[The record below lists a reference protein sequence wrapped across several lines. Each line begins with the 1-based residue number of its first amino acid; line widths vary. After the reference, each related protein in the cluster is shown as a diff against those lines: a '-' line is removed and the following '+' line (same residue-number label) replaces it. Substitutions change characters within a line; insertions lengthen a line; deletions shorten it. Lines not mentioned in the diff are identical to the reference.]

1 MKKFTFKG
9 VLDGFRS
16 SVQAAPRGTEQ
27 EIQETLRPDHFQI
40 KKTFRHGFPFSPTA
54 LAWDPIQK
62 LLAIGDK
69 GGNLRILGGPGVDAH
84 VRHESCEAVL
94 HARFLINEGA
104 LVTATADDQLHLWT
118 FRQKSPQ
125 RLHSLKFQ
133 RERITCLHLPLASK
147 WIHVGTERGNVHVV
161 NIETFALSGYV
172 INWNKAIEV
181 TRPNHPGAVVEICDN
196 PLDASKLLIAFETG
210 LVVVWDLRARAA
222 EWRGALGS
230 GAPGEGVRA
239 AAWQHDGKL
248 MTAHVDGALATWST
262 RAARPV
268 SWSYPHA
275 KANKEGKL
283 EPCKP
288 ILRLEWKTSRTGND
302 IMKTIQNLGDT
313 VQNMIEEDTQTDLDC
328 SDESLVI
335 FSGGLPT
342 DKAGRTHS
350 ITVLNGKSTTV
361 LEMEHSVVDFVTL
374 CETPHTADYQEPYA
388 IVVLLQN
395 DLVVIDLQS
404 PGYPCFEN
412 PYPMDIHES
421 PVTCCSYFADC
432 PSDLIPAFYSVGRQ
446 GNKKATGFSE
456 KLWPIN
462 GGEWAPA
469 SCSYSEIILTGHAD
483 GSVKFWDASA
493 GTLQILY
500 KLKCSKVFERRSSGS
515 VCYEEESPLAI
526 QQAALCAESRRLG
539 VALPHGHV
547 VLFKFRKNETHG
559 ETQVIEI
566 PMITDSLEEEG
577 SPEAEGGRS
586 MSFSRAGDAGEG
598 ESRRSGVWSG
608 GGGGG
613 AWVRVRGADGTGG
626 ARRAPGFQ
634 PALVALQ
641 QGAPH
646 PVTTLTINSSY
657 GLMAWGGE
665 RGVVVVDISRRVLV
679 AALAPAALY
688 HPPDAWPHARHHR
701 HNDRQRSPSLD
712 QLEESARGPSPA
724 SPAEPAAPDEPAPDD
739 KPKLDSRRKSTS
751 WKTFNLKRQLS
762 KVDLKFKAAF
772 TAPTE
777 ANNAEEA
784 PPERGN
790 SQFYCETGTGE
801 RVEPPVEPAD
811 SADSDS
817 PKAEDEA
824 SPGTRSAVASP
835 LRVCSDVF
843 ERMHRELQDKRGP
856 DVYDRMHRE
865 LQERWQAQDAA
876 GAGAGAGEAPPRPDS
891 LPLGSAPA
899 RPPRARG
906 KREERLLSVPNI
918 PSRGEARRRAAAPQ
932 GSLAGSLMRRFSRVD
947 KLDSSFSRSRS
958 SSMSSLE
965 NISQEGIQCLAFA
978 DSYTKKSDPTTLLP
992 TLWIG
997 TTLGSVLTMMINL
1010 PEADLRHTQPVVVS
1024 TSGGPIFR
1032 LKGSI
1037 LTMSFLDCNGA
1048 LIPYSYE
1055 SWKDDSKDVR
1065 ERRERTPTKQ
1075 SSSSSGSRMSP
1086 TPGTDAA
1093 GDRQFVVVASEKQA
1107 RVVALP
1113 SQNCVYRQQIV
1124 DTDFVV
1130 KAETVSLKDSVC
1142 LVNYLSTG
1150 HLVAYSLPSLRP
1162 LVDVDFLPLSELS
1175 FQTQSKQRG
1184 IVDPMLSIWGQQLI
1198 VNEDTDQIAKTFC
1211 FSNRGHGLF
1220 LASPTEIQKFTID
1233 AEFCQQLNEML
1244 GELFLPRDMPEP
1256 PKESFFRGL
1265 FGGGARPLDR
1275 EELFGESSGKPSR
1288 AVAKHIPGGSAQLDQ
1303 LGARASTA
1311 ASEVARA
1318 HMLVVE
1324 RGDKLS
1330 QLEERTERMHSQAA
1344 EFSSSAH
1351 QLMLKYKDKKWYQL

>member
-16 SVQAAPRGTEQ
+16 SMQAAPRGTEQ
-27 EIQETLRPDHFQI
+27 EIQETLRPEHFQV

-69 GGNLRILGGPGVDAH
+69 TGNLRILGGPGVDAH
-84 VRHESCEAVL
+84 VRHDVGEAVL
-94 HARFLINEGA
+94 HAKFLINEGA
-104 LVTATADDQLHLWT
+104 LVTVTADDQLHLWT

-125 RLHSLKFQ
+125 RLQSLKFQ
-133 RERITCLHLPLASK
+133 RERFPVKLTHTTNEIKGVTCLHLPLQSK
-147 WIHVGTERGNVHVV
+147 WVHVGTERGNVHVV
-161 NIETFALSGYV
+161 NVETFALSGYV

-181 TRPNHPGAVVEICDN
+181 TRSNHPGAVVDISEN
-196 PLDASKLLIAFETG
+196 PLDASKLLIAFESG
-210 LVVVWDLRARAA
+210 LLVVWDLRARTA
-222 EWRGALGS
+222 EWRGALGT
-230 GAPGEGVRA
+230 GGPADGVRA

-248 MTAHVDGALATWST
+248 MTAHIDGALATWTT
-262 RAARPV
+262 RGPRPSSV
-268 SWSYPHA
+268 SYPHA
-275 KANKEGKL
+275 KATKDGKL
-283 EPCKP
+283 ETCKP
-288 ILRLEWKTSRTGND
+288 IHRLEWKTSKTG
-302 IMKTIQNLGDT
+302 
-313 VQNMIEEDTQTDLDC
+313 
-328 SDESLVI
+328 ESLVI

-342 DKAGRTHS
+342 DKAGKTHS

-395 DLVVIDLQS
+395 DLVVIDLLS

-446 GNKKATGFSE
+446 GNKKVAGFSE

-500 KLKCSKVFERRSSGS
+500 KLKCSKVFERGG
-515 VCYEEESPLAI
+515 VAGGGAAGEESPVAA
-526 QQAALCAESRRLG
+526 QQLALCAESRRLA

-547 VLFKFRKNETHG
+547 LLFKFRKTETHG
-559 ETQVIEI
+559 ETHVIEV
-566 PMITDSLEEEG
+566 PMITDTLEEET

-586 MSFSRAGDAGEG
+586 MSFSRGADSVEG
-598 ESRRSGVWSG
+598 ENRRSGVWG
-608 GGGGG
+608 G
-613 AWVRVRGADGTGG
+613 WSSLRVRGASGTGG
-626 ARRAPGFQ
+626 ARRAAGFQ

-641 QGAPH
+641 PGPPH
-646 PVTTLTINSSY
+646 AVTALTLNSSY
-657 GLMAWGGE
+657 GLMAWGGD
-665 RGVVVVDISRRVLV
+665 RGVVVVDMSRRCVV
-679 AALAPAALY
+679 SALCTAALY
-688 HPPDAWPHARHHR
+688 HAPRHTE
-701 HNDRQRSPSLD
+701 RQRSPSLD
-712 QLEESARGPSPA
+712 QMEGPGPGPGAGGGAAAAGGGGRAVRRSRSQGTRKLHKCLSTA
-724 SPAEPAAPDEPAPDD
+724 SDVYAAP
-739 KPKLDSRRKSTS
+739 
-751 WKTFNLKRQLS
+751 
-762 KVDLKFKAAF
+762 
-772 TAPTE
+772 
-777 ANNAEEA
+777 
-784 PPERGN
+784 
-790 SQFYCETGTGE
+790 
-801 RVEPPVEPAD
+801 
-811 SADSDS
+811 
-817 PKAEDEA
+817 
-824 SPGTRSAVASP
+824 
-835 LRVCSDVF
+835 
-843 ERMHRELQDKRGP
+843 
-856 DVYDRMHRE
+856 
-865 LQERWQAQDAA
+865 
-876 GAGAGAGEAPPRPDS
+876 
-891 LPLGSAPA
+891 SAPQHS
-899 RPPRARG
+899 
-906 KREERLLSVPNI
+906 LLTTRQYCSFDRNH
-918 PSRGEARRRAAAPQ
+918 
-932 GSLAGSLMRRFSRVD
+932 LLD

-997 TTLGSVLTMMINL
+997 TTLGSVLTMMISL

-1032 LKGSI
+1032 LRGSI

-1086 TPGTDAA
+1086 TPGPTECSSTV
-1093 GDRQFVVVASEKQA
+1093 GDRQFVVIASEKQA

-1124 DTDFVV
+1124 ETDFIV
-1130 KAETVSLKDSVC
+1130 KAEIVSLKDSVC

-1150 HLVAYSLPSLRP
+1150 HLAAYSLPSLRP
-1162 LVDVDFLPLSELS
+1162 LIDVDFLPLTELS

-1211 FSNRGHGLF
+1211 FSNRGHGLY
-1220 LASPTEIQKFTID
+1220 LASPSEIQKFTID

-1244 GELFLPRDMPEP
+1244 GEVFLARDMPEP

-1275 EELFGESSGKPSR
+1275 EELFGESSGKASR
-1288 AVAKHIPGGSAQLDQ
+1288 TVAKHIPGPASGLDQ
-1303 LGARASTA
+1303 LGVRASTA
-1311 ASEVARA
+1311 ASEVSRA
-1318 HMLVVE
+1318 HQMVVE

-1330 QLEERTERMHSQAA
+1330 QLEDRTERMHSQAA

>member
-84 VRHESCEAVL
+84 VRHECGEAVL
-94 HARFLINEGA
+94 HARFLVNEGA

-181 TRPNHPGAVVEICDN
+181 TRPNHPGAVVEISDN

-210 LVVVWDLRARAA
+210 LVVVWDLRARMA
-222 EWRGALGS
+222 EWRGALGT
-230 GAPGEGVRA
+230 GGPGEGVRA

-262 RAARPV
+262 RAPRP
-268 SWSYPHA
+268 SSLSYPHA
-275 KANKEGKL
+275 KANKDGKL

-288 ILRLEWKTSRTGND
+288 ILRLEWKTSRTG
-302 IMKTIQNLGDT
+302 
-313 VQNMIEEDTQTDLDC
+313 
-328 SDESLVI
+328 ESLVI

-446 GNKKATGFSE
+446 GNKKPTGFSE

-500 KLKCSKVFERRSSGS
+500 KLKCSKVFERRAGGS
-515 VCYEEESPLAI
+515 CYEEESPLGI
-526 QQAALCAESRRLG
+526 QQVALCAESRRLA

-559 ETQVIEI
+559 ETHVLEI
-566 PMITDSLEEEG
+566 PMITDTLEEEG
-577 SPEAEGGRS
+577 SPEPEGGRS
-586 MSFSRAGDAGEG
+586 MSFSRAGDASEG
-598 ESRRSGVWSG
+598 DSRRSGVWA

-613 AWVRVRGADGTGG
+613 AGVRVRGAGGTGG
-626 ARRAPGFQ
+626 ARRPPGFQ
-634 PALVALQ
+634 PTLVALQ
-641 QGAPH
+641 AGAPH
-646 PVTTLTINSSY
+646 PIAALTINSSY

-665 RGVVVVDISRRVLV
+665 RGVVVVDVSRRALL

-688 HPPDAWPHARHHR
+688 HAPAPPPAPPRHAE
-701 HNDRQRSPSLD
+701 RQRSPSLD
-712 QLEESARGPSPA
+712 QLEETPAA
-724 SPAEPAAPDEPAPDD
+724 SPAEPGPDEPPPPDD
-739 KPKLDSRRKSTS
+739 KAKLDTRRKSTS

-772 TAPTE
+772 AVPTE
-777 ANNAEEA
+777 NNLEEVV
-784 PPERGN
+784 PEKGN
-790 SQFYCETGTGE
+790 SQFYCEANE
-801 RVEPPVEPAD
+801 RTEPPAAATTASTGASTPTPTPTPTPAPESNTESPD
-811 SADSDS
+811 SEELKPASADEEGSGAGS
-817 PKAEDEA
+817 
-824 SPGTRSAVASP
+824 SP

-843 ERMHRELQDKRGP
+843 ERMHRELQDKRAG
-856 DVYDRMHRE
+856 DVYERMHRE
-865 LQERWQAQDAA
+865 LQERWQAED
-876 GAGAGAGEAPPRPDS
+876 GPPRPDS
-891 LPLGSAPA
+891 LPLEGPA
-899 RPPRARG
+899 RPPRRARAPPPD
-906 KREERLLSVPNI
+906 RLLSVPNI
-918 PSRGEARRRAAAPQ
+918 KYRERPAG
-932 GSLAGSLMRRFSRVD
+932 GSLGGLMRRFSRVD

-978 DSYTKKSDPTTLLP
+978 DSYTKKSDPTTLMP

-997 TTLGSVLTMMINL
+997 TTLGSVLTMTISL
-1010 PEADLRHTQPVVVS
+1010 PEAELRHTQPVVVS
-1024 TSGGPIFR
+1024 TSGGPLFR

-1055 SWKDDSKDVR
+1055 SWRDDSKDVR
-1065 ERRERTPTKQ
+1065 DRRERTPTKQ

-1086 TPGTDAA
+1086 TPAADTA

-1162 LVDVDFLPLSELS
+1162 LVDVDFLPLTELG

-1211 FSNRGHGLF
+1211 FSNRGHGLY
-1220 LASPTEIQKFTID
+1220 LASPTEVQKFTID
-1233 AEFCQQLNEML
+1233 AEFCQQLNEMI

-1265 FGGGARPLDR
+1265 FGGGSRPLDR

-1288 AVAKHIPGGSAQLDQ
+1288 TVAKHIPGGSAAQLEQ
-1303 LGARASTA
+1303 LGARAGS
-1311 ASEVARA
+1311 ASADVARA
-1318 HMLVVE
+1318 HMLVLE

-1330 QLEERTERMHSQAA
+1330 QLEDRTERMHSQAA

>member
-16 SVQAAPRGTEQ
+16 SVQAAPRGIEQ

-84 VRHESCEAVL
+84 VRHEAGEAVL
-94 HARFLINEGA
+94 HAKFLINEGA

-118 FRQKSPQ
+118 FRQKLPQ
-125 RLHSLKFQ
+125 RVQSLKFQ
-133 RERITCLHLPLASK
+133 RERITCLHLPLQSK
-147 WIHVGTERGNVHVV
+147 WVHVGTERGNVHVV

-181 TRPNHPGAVVEICDN
+181 TRQNHPGAVVEISDN

-230 GAPGEGVRA
+230 GAPGDGIRA
-239 AAWQHDGKL
+239 AAWQQDGKL
-248 MTAHVDGALATWST
+248 MTAHVDGALATWTT
-262 RAARPV
+262 RAPRPT
-268 SWSYPHA
+268 SLSYPHA
-275 KANKEGKL
+275 KANKDGKL

-288 ILRLEWKTSRTGND
+288 ILRLEWKTSRTG
-302 IMKTIQNLGDT
+302 
-313 VQNMIEEDTQTDLDC
+313 
-328 SDESLVI
+328 ESLVI

-342 DKAGRTHS
+342 DKPGRTHS

-395 DLVVIDLQS
+395 DLVVIDLLS

-446 GNKKATGFSE
+446 GNKKAAGFSE

-500 KLKCSKVFERRSSGS
+500 KLKCSKVFERRSSSTAGS
-515 VCYEEESPLAI
+515 NYDETPLAI
-526 QQAALCAESRRLG
+526 QQLALCAESRRLA

-547 VLFKFRKNETHG
+547 VLFKFRKAEAVSETH
-559 ETQVIEI
+559 VLEI
-566 PMITDSLEEEG
+566 PVISDSLEEEP
-577 SPEAEGGRS
+577 SPEPEPHAES
-586 MSFSRAGDAGEG
+586 
-598 ESRRSGVWSG
+598 ESRRVSSACGA
-608 GGGGG
+608 G
-613 AWVRVRGADGTGG
+613 AWAGSPGALRVRGAAGTGG

-641 QGAPH
+641 LGPPH
-646 PVTTLTINSSY
+646 AVAALTINSSY

-665 RGVVVVDISRRVLV
+665 RGVVVADVSRRALL
-679 AALAPAALY
+679 AALPSAAL
-688 HPPDAWPHARHHR
+688 HAPDARRERP
-701 HNDRQRSPSLD
+701 RSPSLD
-712 QLEESARGPSPA
+712 QPEEGPPRPSPA
-724 SPAEPAAPDEPAPDD
+724 SPEPAPDAAD
-739 KPKLDSRRKSTS
+739 DRPKPDARRKSTS

-762 KVDLKFKAAF
+762 RVDLKFKAAF
-772 TAPTE
+772 GPSE
-777 ANNAEEA
+777 GAEEGA
-784 PPERGN
+784 E
-790 SQFYCETGTGE
+790 
-801 RVEPPVEPAD
+801 AD
-811 SADSDS
+811 AAEAAEAAASSPDSDEAR
-817 PKAEDEA
+817 AEEDM
-824 SPGTRSAVASP
+824 
-835 LRVCSDVF
+835 F
-843 ERMHRELQDKRGP
+843 ERMHRELAARRPD
-856 DVYDRMHRE
+856 DVYERMHRE
-865 LQERWQAQDAA
+865 LQQRWQEPAA
-876 GAGAGAGEAPPRPDS
+876 RPASLALPARPRRAREP
-891 LPLGSAPA
+891 APA
-899 RPPRARG
+899 R
-906 KREERLLSVPNI
+906 LSVPDI
-918 PSRGEARRRAAAPQ
+918 RPRRRAPPA
-932 GSLAGSLMRRFSRVD
+932 SFAGSLMRRFREFVARLCPPCEPRREQVVAVETPRRID

-958 SSMSSLE
+958 SSISSLE
-965 NISQEGIQCLAFA
+965 NITQEGIQCLAFA

-997 TTLGSVLTMMINL
+997 TTQGSVMTMMISL
-1010 PEADLRHTQPVVVS
+1010 PEADLRHTQPVVIS
-1024 TSGGPIFR
+1024 SSGGPLFR

-1055 SWKDDSKDVR
+1055 SWKDDSKDPR

-1086 TPGTDAA
+1086 TPGAEPAA

-1130 KAETVSLKDSVC
+1130 KAEIVSLKDSVC

-1162 LVDVDFLPLSELS
+1162 LVDVDFLPLSEL
-1175 FQTQSKQRG
+1175 R
-1184 IVDPMLSIWGQQLI
+1184 
-1198 VNEDTDQIAKTFC
+1198 IAKTFC
-1211 FSNRGHGLF
+1211 FSNRGHGLY
-1220 LASPTEIQKFTID
+1220 LASPTEVQKFTID

-1256 PKESFFRGL
+1256 PKESFFKGL

-1275 EELFGESSGKPSR
+1275 EELFGEGSGKPNR
-1288 AVAKHIPGGSAQLDQ
+1288 AVARHIPGAHAPLEQ
-1303 LGARASTA
+1303 LGARASSA
-1311 ASEVARA
+1311 AGEVARA
-1318 HMLVVE
+1318 HMLVLE

-1330 QLEERTERMHSQAA
+1330 QLEDRTERMHMQAG

>member
-54 LAWDPIQK
+54 LAWDPVQK

-69 GGNLRILGGPGVDAH
+69 GGNLRILGGPGVDTH
-84 VRHESCEAVL
+84 VRHEAGEAVL
-94 HARFLINEGA
+94 HAKFLVNEGA
-104 LVTATADDQLHLWT
+104 LVTATADDTLNLWT
-118 FRQKSPQ
+118 FRQKPPQ
-125 RLHSLKFQ
+125 RIQSLKFQ
-133 RERITCLHLPLASK
+133 RERITCLHLPLQSK

-161 NIETFALSGYV
+161 NIDTFALSGYV

-181 TRPNHPGAVVEICDN
+181 TRPNHPGAVVEVSDN
-196 PLDASKLLIAFETG
+196 PLDASKLVIAFESG
-210 LVVVWDLRARAA
+210 LVIVWDLRARAA
-222 EWRGALGS
+222 EWRGCLGT
-230 GAPGEGVRA
+230 GGLGEAVRA

-248 MTAHVDGALATWST
+248 MTAHVDGALATWSM
-262 RAARPV
+262 RSPRPM
-268 SWSYPHA
+268 SLSYPHA
-275 KANKEGKL
+275 KANKDGKP

-288 ILRLEWKTSRTGND
+288 ILRLEWKTARTG
-302 IMKTIQNLGDT
+302 
-313 VQNMIEEDTQTDLDC
+313 
-328 SDESLVI
+328 ESLVI
-335 FSGGLPT
+335 FSGGLPS
-342 DKAGRTHS
+342 DKAGRSHS

-361 LEMEHSVVDFVTL
+361 LEMEHAVVDFVTL
-374 CETPHTADYQEPYA
+374 CESPHAADYQEPYA

-404 PGYPCFEN
+404 AGYPCFEN

-421 PVTCCSYFADC
+421 AVTCCCYFADC

-446 GNKKATGFSE
+446 ANKKAAGFSE

-500 KLKCSKVFERRSSGS
+500 KLKCSKVFERRGGS
-515 VCYEEESPLAI
+515 CSYEEDAPLAI
-526 QQAALCAESRRLG
+526 QQAALCAESRRLC

-547 VLFKFRKNETHG
+547 ILFKFRKTEVQAETHVV
-559 ETQVIEI
+559 EVPVIAEAV
-566 PMITDSLEEEG
+566 EEET
-577 SPEAEGGRS
+577 SPEVENTRS
-586 MSFSRAGDAGEG
+586 ASFSRAADSVEG
-598 ESRRSGVWSG
+598 ENRRSGMWAGS
-608 GGGGG
+608 
-613 AWVRVRGADGTGG
+613 ALRVRGGVGTGG
-626 ARRAPGFQ
+626 VRRAPGFQ
-634 PALVALQ
+634 AALVALQ
-641 QGAPH
+641 HGPPH
-646 PVTTLTINSSY
+646 PVTALTFNSSY

-665 RGVVVVDISRRVLV
+665 RGVVVVDVWRRCVV
-679 AALAPAALY
+679 AALPAAALY
-688 HPPDAWPHARHHR
+688 LPHPDQPQPLQPLQPHQPHQPRYEG
-701 HNDRQRSPSLD
+701 RSPDLD
-712 QLEESARGPSPA
+712 QEKDYSDDESNCL
-724 SPAEPAAPDEPAPDD
+724 
-739 KPKLDSRRKSTS
+739 KLL
-751 WKTFNLKRQLS
+751 FG
-762 KVDLKFKAAF
+762 DLF
-772 TAPTE
+772 
-777 ANNAEEA
+777 
-784 PPERGN
+784 
-790 SQFYCETGTGE
+790 
-801 RVEPPVEPAD
+801 
-811 SADSDS
+811 
-817 PKAEDEA
+817 
-824 SPGTRSAVASP
+824 
-835 LRVCSDVF
+835 
-843 ERMHRELQDKRGP
+843 
-856 DVYDRMHRE
+856 
-865 LQERWQAQDAA
+865 
-876 GAGAGAGEAPPRPDS
+876 
-891 LPLGSAPA
+891 
-899 RPPRARG
+899 
-906 KREERLLSVPNI
+906 
-918 PSRGEARRRAAAPQ
+918 
-932 GSLAGSLMRRFSRVD
+932 D

-992 TLWIG
+992 TLWVG
-997 TTLGSVLTMMINL
+997 TTLGSVLTMMISL
-1010 PEADLRHTQPVVVS
+1010 PETELRHTQPVVIS

-1037 LTMSFLDCNGA
+1037 LAMSFLDCNGA

-1055 SWKDDSKDVR
+1055 SWKDDSKDCR
-1065 ERRERTPTKQ
+1065 DRRDRTPTKQ
-1075 SSSSSGSRMSP
+1075 GSSGSHTSP
-1086 TPGTDAA
+1086 TPACGAEAA
-1093 GDRQFVVVASEKQA
+1093 ADRQFVVIASEKQA

-1130 KAETVSLKDSVC
+1130 KSEIVSLKDSVC

-1150 HLVAYSLPSLRP
+1150 HLAAYSLPSLRP
-1162 LVDVDFLPLSELS
+1162 LVHADFLPLSELS

-1211 FSNRGHGLF
+1211 FSNRGHGLY

-1233 AEFCQQLNEML
+1233 AEFCQQLNEMI

-1265 FGGGARPLDR
+1265 FGGGSRALDR
-1275 EELFGESSGKPSR
+1275 EELFGESSGKPNR
-1288 AVAKHIPGGSAQLDQ
+1288 TVAKHIPGPSLEA
-1303 LGARASTA
+1303 LGTRASTA
-1311 ASEVARA
+1311 AGEVSRA
-1318 HMLVVE
+1318 HQLVVE

-1330 QLEERTERMHSQAA
+1330 QLEDKTERMHMQAG

>member
-16 SVQAAPRGTEQ
+16 SVQAAPRGIEQ

-84 VRHESCEAVL
+84 VRHEAGEAVL
-94 HARFLINEGA
+94 HAKFLINEGA

-118 FRQKSPQ
+118 FRQKLPQ
-125 RLHSLKFQ
+125 RVQSLKFQ
-133 RERITCLHLPLASK
+133 RERITCLHLPLQSK
-147 WIHVGTERGNVHVV
+147 WVHVGTERGNVHVV

-181 TRPNHPGAVVEICDN
+181 TRQNHPGAVVEISDN

-230 GAPGEGVRA
+230 GAPGDGIRA
-239 AAWQHDGKL
+239 AAWQQDGKL
-248 MTAHVDGALATWST
+248 MTAHVDGALATWTT
-262 RAARPV
+262 RAPRPT
-268 SWSYPHA
+268 SLSYPHA
-275 KANKEGKL
+275 KANKDGKL

-288 ILRLEWKTSRTGND
+288 ILRLEWKTSRTG
-302 IMKTIQNLGDT
+302 
-313 VQNMIEEDTQTDLDC
+313 
-328 SDESLVI
+328 ESLVI

-342 DKAGRTHS
+342 DKPGRTHS

-395 DLVVIDLQS
+395 DLVVIDLLS

-446 GNKKATGFSE
+446 GNKKAAGFSE

-500 KLKCSKVFERRSSGS
+500 KLKCSKVFERRSSSTAGS
-515 VCYEEESPLAI
+515 NYDETPLAI
-526 QQAALCAESRRLG
+526 QQLALCAESRRLA

-547 VLFKFRKNETHG
+547 VLFKFRKAEAVSETH
-559 ETQVIEI
+559 VLEI
-566 PMITDSLEEEG
+566 PVISDSLEEEP
-577 SPEAEGGRS
+577 SPEPEPHAES
-586 MSFSRAGDAGEG
+586 
-598 ESRRSGVWSG
+598 ESRRVSSACGA
-608 GGGGG
+608 G
-613 AWVRVRGADGTGG
+613 AWAGSPGALRVRGAAGTGG

-641 QGAPH
+641 LGPPH
-646 PVTTLTINSSY
+646 AVAALTINSSY

-665 RGVVVVDISRRVLV
+665 RGVVVADVSRRALL
-679 AALAPAALY
+679 AALPSAAL
-688 HPPDAWPHARHHR
+688 HAPDARRERP
-701 HNDRQRSPSLD
+701 RSPSLD
-712 QLEESARGPSPA
+712 QPEEGPPRPSPA
-724 SPAEPAAPDEPAPDD
+724 SPEPAPDAAD
-739 KPKLDSRRKSTS
+739 DRPKPDARRKSTS

-762 KVDLKFKAAF
+762 RVDLKFKAAF
-772 TAPTE
+772 GPSE
-777 ANNAEEA
+777 GAEEGA
-784 PPERGN
+784 E
-790 SQFYCETGTGE
+790 
-801 RVEPPVEPAD
+801 AD
-811 SADSDS
+811 AAEAAEAAASSPDSDEAR
-817 PKAEDEA
+817 AEEDM
-824 SPGTRSAVASP
+824 
-835 LRVCSDVF
+835 F
-843 ERMHRELQDKRGP
+843 ERMHRELAARRPD
-856 DVYDRMHRE
+856 DVYERMHRE
-865 LQERWQAQDAA
+865 LQQRWQEPAA
-876 GAGAGAGEAPPRPDS
+876 RPASLALPARPRRAREP
-891 LPLGSAPA
+891 APA
-899 RPPRARG
+899 R
-906 KREERLLSVPNI
+906 LSVPDI
-918 PSRGEARRRAAAPQ
+918 RPRRRAPPA
-932 GSLAGSLMRRFSRVD
+932 SFAGSLMRRFSRAD

-958 SSMSSLE
+958 SSISSLE
-965 NISQEGIQCLAFA
+965 NITQEGIQCLAFA

-997 TTLGSVLTMMINL
+997 TTQGSVMTMMISL
-1010 PEADLRHTQPVVVS
+1010 PEADLRHTQPVVIS
-1024 TSGGPIFR
+1024 SSGGPLFR

-1055 SWKDDSKDVR
+1055 SWKDDSKDPR

-1086 TPGTDAA
+1086 TPGAEPAA

-1130 KAETVSLKDSVC
+1130 KAEIVSLKDSVC

-1211 FSNRGHGLF
+1211 FSNRGHGLY
-1220 LASPTEIQKFTID
+1220 LASPTEVQKFTID

-1256 PKESFFRGL
+1256 PKESFFKGL

-1275 EELFGESSGKPSR
+1275 EELFGEGSGKPNR
-1288 AVAKHIPGGSAQLDQ
+1288 AVARHIPGAHAPLEQ
-1303 LGARASTA
+1303 LGARASSA
-1311 ASEVARA
+1311 AGEVARA
-1318 HMLVVE
+1318 HMLVLE

-1330 QLEERTERMHSQAA
+1330 QLEDRTERMHMQAG

>member
-712 QLEESARGPSPA
+712 QEKDSS
-724 SPAEPAAPDEPAPDD
+724 DE
-739 KPKLDSRRKSTS
+739 DS
-751 WKTFNLKRQLS
+751 NCLKYL
-762 KVDLKFKAAF
+762 F
-772 TAPTE
+772 
-777 ANNAEEA
+777 
-784 PPERGN
+784 
-790 SQFYCETGTGE
+790 
-801 RVEPPVEPAD
+801 AD
-811 SADSDS
+811 F
-817 PKAEDEA
+817 
-824 SPGTRSAVASP
+824 
-835 LRVCSDVF
+835 L
-843 ERMHRELQDKRGP
+843 
-856 DVYDRMHRE
+856 
-865 LQERWQAQDAA
+865 
-876 GAGAGAGEAPPRPDS
+876 
-891 LPLGSAPA
+891 
-899 RPPRARG
+899 
-906 KREERLLSVPNI
+906 
-918 PSRGEARRRAAAPQ
+918 
-932 GSLAGSLMRRFSRVD
+932 D

>member
-16 SVQAAPRGTEQ
+16 SVQAAPRGIEQ

-62 LLAIGDK
+62 LLAVGDK

-84 VRHESCEAVL
+84 VRHEAGEAVL
-94 HARFLINEGA
+94 HAKFLINEGA

-125 RLHSLKFQ
+125 RVQSLKFQ
-133 RERITCLHLPLASK
+133 RERYSVKLSLQTNEIKRITCLHLPLQSK
-147 WIHVGTERGNVHVV
+147 WVHVGTERGNVHVV

-181 TRPNHPGAVVEICDN
+181 TRQNHPGAVVEISDN

-222 EWRGALGS
+222 EWRGSLGS
-230 GAPGEGVRA
+230 GAPGEAVRA

-248 MTAHVDGALATWST
+248 MTAHADGALATWTT
-262 RAARPV
+262 RAPRPATL
-268 SWSYPHA
+268 SYPHA
-275 KANKEGKL
+275 KANKDGKP

-288 ILRLEWKTSRTGND
+288 ILRLEWKTYRTG
-302 IMKTIQNLGDT
+302 
-313 VQNMIEEDTQTDLDC
+313 
-328 SDESLVI
+328 ESLVI

-350 ITVLNGKSTTV
+350 ITVLNGKTTTV

-395 DLVVIDLQS
+395 DLVVIDLLS

-446 GNKKATGFSE
+446 VNKKTAGFSE

-500 KLKCSKVFERRSSGS
+500 KLKCSKVFERRAGS
-515 VCYEEESPLAI
+515 AGGAGGAYGAEEAPLGV
-526 QQAALCAESRRLG
+526 QQLALCAESRRLA

-547 VLFKFRKNETHG
+547 VLFKFRKSETVGETH
-559 ETQVIEI
+559 VLEI
-566 PMITDSLEEEG
+566 PVITDSVEEEP
-577 SPEAEGGRS
+577 SPEAEG
-586 MSFSRAGDAGEG
+586 SRCVSADADARRWAGG
-598 ESRRSGVWSG
+598 WL
-608 GGGGG
+608 
-613 AWVRVRGADGTGG
+613 RVRGAAGAGG
-626 ARRAPGFQ
+626 VRRAAGFQ

-641 QGAPH
+641 LGPPH
-646 PVTTLTINSSY
+646 PITALTINSSY

-665 RGVVVVDISRRVLV
+665 RGVVVADVSRRAVV
-679 AALAPAALY
+679 AALAPAQLY
-688 HPPDAWPHARHHR
+688 QAPHAPPRPA
-701 HNDRQRSPSLD
+701 DRQRSPSLD
-712 QLEESARGPSPA
+712 QDKDSS
-724 SPAEPAAPDEPAPDD
+724 DE
-739 KPKLDSRRKSTS
+739 DS
-751 WKTFNLKRQLS
+751 NCLKYL
-762 KVDLKFKAAF
+762 F
-772 TAPTE
+772 
-777 ANNAEEA
+777 
-784 PPERGN
+784 
-790 SQFYCETGTGE
+790 
-801 RVEPPVEPAD
+801 AD
-811 SADSDS
+811 F
-817 PKAEDEA
+817 
-824 SPGTRSAVASP
+824 
-835 LRVCSDVF
+835 L
-843 ERMHRELQDKRGP
+843 
-856 DVYDRMHRE
+856 
-865 LQERWQAQDAA
+865 
-876 GAGAGAGEAPPRPDS
+876 
-891 LPLGSAPA
+891 
-899 RPPRARG
+899 
-906 KREERLLSVPNI
+906 
-918 PSRGEARRRAAAPQ
+918 
-932 GSLAGSLMRRFSRVD
+932 D

-978 DSYTKKSDPTTLLP
+978 DSYTKKSDPTQLLP

-1055 SWKDDSKDVR
+1055 SWRDDSKDA
-1065 ERRERTPTKQ
+1065 RRERTPTKQ
-1075 SSSSSGSRMSP
+1075 GSSGSGSRMSP
-1086 TPGTDAA
+1086 TPAA
-1093 GDRQFVVVASEKQA
+1093 EAPPAADRQFVVVASEKQA

-1130 KAETVSLKDSVC
+1130 KAEIVSLKDSVC

-1211 FSNRGHGLF
+1211 FSNRGHGLY

-1275 EELFGESSGKPSR
+1275 EELFGEGSGKPNR
-1288 AVAKHIPGGSAQLDQ
+1288 AVAKHIPGGASSAANLEQ
-1303 LGARASTA
+1303 LGARAGSA
-1311 ASEVARA
+1311 AAEVSRA
-1318 HMLVVE
+1318 HQFVLE

-1330 QLEERTERMHSQAA
+1330 QLEDRTERMHSQAA

>member
-712 QLEESARGPSPA
+712 QMNGPGGSGGGSGAGGGGASAGS
-724 SPAEPAAPDEPAPDD
+724 AAPGAAP
-739 KPKLDSRRKSTS
+739 
-751 WKTFNLKRQLS
+751 
-762 KVDLKFKAAF
+762 
-772 TAPTE
+772 
-777 ANNAEEA
+777 
-784 PPERGN
+784 
-790 SQFYCETGTGE
+790 
-801 RVEPPVEPAD
+801 
-811 SADSDS
+811 
-817 PKAEDEA
+817 
-824 SPGTRSAVASP
+824 
-835 LRVCSDVF
+835 
-843 ERMHRELQDKRGP
+843 
-856 DVYDRMHRE
+856 
-865 LQERWQAQDAA
+865 
-876 GAGAGAGEAPPRPDS
+876 GAGGGAGSTRV
-891 LPLGSAPA
+891 
-899 RPPRARG
+899 RR
-906 KREERLLSVPNI
+906 
-918 PSRGEARRRAAAPQ
+918 SRSQ
-932 GSLAGSLMRRFSRVD
+932 D